1 MLLQETGFQASQHEI
16 IADTLTGKMYQDLQ
30 QKSKEIT
37 RMTKHNL
44 KQAKQIS
51 EDINKIYKDLE
62 KSKSKY
68 QKSYVDWESARNNYL
83 KAEEDDKMS
92 RIEIAKMKSLTE
104 SRNTQC
110 EENKVAYA
118 SLLLK
123 TNKCQEE
130 YYYKDLPGVLDSLEK
145 IETDRIDFVK
155 YVLGQCVAVEKQVT
169 PIIVKSC
176 DDKKSII
183 KTINHET
190 DSHILIE
197 R

>member
-1 MLLQETGFQASQHEI
+1 
-16 IADTLTGKMYQDLQ
+16 
-30 QKSKEIT
+30 
-37 RMTKHNL
+37 MTKHNL

-145 IETDRIDFVK
+145 IETDRIDFIK

-183 KTINHET
+183 KTFSHET